1 MAIHDI
7 IRRAWTFGPLA
18 AGLLALTWSWPPGCG
33 GESGPPRLPV
43 SGRVTLDGQPLST
56 GAVTLI
62 PTGDG
67 PAVGGTIEGGTFA
80 VDRSEGPGPGTY
92 KVEIIS
98 VQPTGK
104 TITSPDDPTAKID
117 EVRNVIPVRYN
128 VETRLEAEVK
138 PDGENAFQFEL
149 SSREDSARGRRVAG
163 RGSRSR
169 GRSSRSHV
177 E

>member
-7 IRRAWTFGPLA
+7 IRRARPSGPPAAALA
-18 AGLLALTWSWPPGCG
+18 IALMLAPGCG

-67 PAVGGTIEGGTFA
+67 PAVGGTIRGGAFA
-80 VDRSEGPGPGTY
+80 VGRSEGPSPGTY
-92 KVEIIS
+92 KVEITS
-98 VQPTGK
+98 VRPTGRRV
-104 TITSPDDPTAKID
+104 TSPDDPTARIEEERD
-117 EVRNVIPVRYN
+117 IIPVRYN
-128 VETRLEAEVK
+128 AETRLEAEVK
-138 PDGENAFQFEL
+138 PDGPNAFQFEL
-149 SSREDSARGRRVAG
+149 SSREDRARGRRVAG
-163 RGSRSR
+163 RGAR
-169 GRSSRSHV
+169 GRNRSLGSRV